1 MVKKKELKRKITS
14 ILLLPSDSSLAYK
27 KQRCL
32 VAGNGVHCNGRPSHT
47 DAAWCTM
54 RGSMLP
60 SVLITKVK
68 HARAI
73 KVLKLARKEKE
84 KILYIILVED
94 GEIVWGYGTCPNT
107 GFGSTG
113 FNRTKK

>member
-1 MVKKKELKRKITS
+1 
-14 ILLLPSDSSLAYK
+14 
-27 KQRCL
+27 
-32 VAGNGVHCNGRPSHT
+32 
-47 DAAWCTM
+47 
-54 RGSMLP
+54 MLP

-94 GEIVWGYGTCPNT
+94 GEIVRGCGTMSQHRIWQH
-107 GFGSTG
+107 GLQQGQEVG
-113 FNRTKK
+113 